1 MELFVNSF
9 LKLFFLFAPFF
20 VLTVFLSLTRDM
32 GDAVRKRI
40 AVKCAVAVFLTGL
53 VLMLGGQYLFQLL
66 GITLDAFRV
75 GAGALLFLSG
85 VALVNGPD
93 VDRQQKKPDEDP
105 EQIAVV
111 PLAIP
116 AAVGPATTG
125 ALLVMAAEGRSWG
138 SKGCFALALL
148 AAAVSLGVILYA
160 ASFLER
166 KLGQRRLAVLRRL
179 TGLILCSMAAQM
191 IMAGI
196 AAMLH
201 PAAVQP

>member
-1 MELFVNSF
+1 MTH
-9 LKLFFLFAPFF
+9 P
-20 VLTVFLSLTRDM
+20 LTHQDWL
-32 GDAVRKRI
+32 RK
-40 AVKCAVAVFLTGL
+40 AET
-53 VLMLGGQYLFQLL
+53 
-66 GITLDAFRV
+66 
-75 GAGALLFLSG
+75 
-85 VALVNGPD
+85 
-93 VDRQQKKPDEDP
+93 
-105 EQIAVV
+105 
-111 PLAIP
+111 LAIEGRLFIEGRYVP
-116 AAVGPATTG
+116 ALDGGHFDCVNPTTG